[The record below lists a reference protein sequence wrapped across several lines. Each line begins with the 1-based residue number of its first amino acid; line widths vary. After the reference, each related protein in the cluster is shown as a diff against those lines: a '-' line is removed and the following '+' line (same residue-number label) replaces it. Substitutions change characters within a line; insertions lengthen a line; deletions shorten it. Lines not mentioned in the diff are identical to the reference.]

1 MPISKISRGS
11 IKVLFLAAEVD
22 PLIKVGGL
30 GDVAGSLPKAMLTL
44 SPANLHG
51 QHLDLRLAIPFHA
64 GMNIDRWNPE
74 LAATFEI
81 PAPCGMLKAQ
91 AYQIDLDGLTVYVIQ
106 AGPIGRPGPVYS
118 MITQEDGEKFTVF
131 SLAALELAKALNWQ
145 PDILHA
151 NDWHTAAAVYALAL
165 RKERDPFFA
174 HTHSVLTLHNLPF
187 MGAGVEE
194 ALEKYGLPA
203 SNDPRL
209 PTWAR
214 QYPLPLGLLSA
225 DRIVA
230 VSPSYARE
238 ILTPEFGCGLENF
251 LLTRQDA
258 IMGILNGLDQEVWD
272 PRHDAALAAPY
283 SDEDFSGKAVCRKAL
298 HEEFGLVE
306 DPQEAL
312 LTVVSRMDQQKGIDL
327 VVEGLRQS
335 LDLPWKAIILGSG
348 DPTLERACLQ
358 LQEEYPGRIRA
369 AIRFDSRLSHRMYA
383 GADLLLMPSRY
394 EPCGLSQMIAM
405 RYGTLPVASEVGGL
419 KDTIQVRQGNREGTG
434 FLFHPVS
441 VPAFRKALE
450 DALAA
455 YQSRSRWK
463 TMQTLAMR
471 QDFSWARSALDYAL
485 LYLKL
490 KG

>member
-1 MPISKISRGS
+1 MPTSKSSRGS

-51 QHLDLRLAIPFHA
+51 QHLDLRLAIPYHA

-74 LAATFEI
+74 LAASFDI
-81 PAPCGMLKAQ
+81 PYPEGSLKAQ
-91 AYQIDLDGLTVYVIQ
+91 AFRVNLDGLTVYVIK

-118 MITQEDGEKFTVF
+118 MVTQEDGEKFTAF
-131 SLAALELAKALNWQ
+131 SLAALELARALDWA

-151 NDWHTAAAVYALAL
+151 NDWHTAAAVYALGL

-187 MGAGVEE
+187 MGAGVE
-194 ALEKYGLPA
+194 AAMEKFGLPA

-214 QYPLPLGLLSA
+214 QFPLPLGLLSA

-238 ILTPEFGCGLENF
+238 VLTPDFGCSLENF

-258 IMGILNGLDQEVWD
+258 VLGILNGLDQIVWD
-272 PRHDAALAAPY
+272 PRHDGALAATY
-283 SDEDFSGKAVCRKAL
+283 SDEDLSGKAACRSAL
-298 HEEFGLVE
+298 HREFELEESASE
-306 DPQEAL
+306 PL

-327 VVEGLRQS
+327 VVECLRQS

-358 LQEEYPGRIRA
+358 LQEEHPQRVRT
-369 AIRFDSRLSHRMYA
+369 AIRFDSQLSHRMYA
-383 GADLLLMPSRY
+383 GADMLLMPSRY

-419 KDTIQVRQGNREGTG
+419 KDTIQVRQGSREGTG
-434 FLFHPVS
+434 FLFHPVA
-441 VPAFRKALE
+441 VTAFRGALQ
-450 DALAA
+450 DALSA
-455 YQSRSRWK
+455 YQSPQRWK